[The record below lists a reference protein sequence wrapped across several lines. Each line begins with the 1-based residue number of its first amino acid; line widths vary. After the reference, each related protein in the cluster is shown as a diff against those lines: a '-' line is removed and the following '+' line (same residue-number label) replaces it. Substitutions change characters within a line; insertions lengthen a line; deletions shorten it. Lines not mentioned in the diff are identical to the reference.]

1 MIDPDAKPAST
12 SASVDAPAGVLRA
25 ERPSGT
31 VTFVFTDIE
40 GSTQR
45 WEADRPAMQLAVRE
59 HDRLLRAAVDEHGGY
74 VFKTVGDALCATFA
88 RPQAAVA
95 AMLAAQ
101 RALGAQDFSGV
112 DGLRVRAAIHTGT
125 ADEREGDY
133 FGPAVNRVARLLAIG
148 HGGQVLVSATTADML
163 HGDLPQH
170 ASLLDLGY
178 HRLKDLSRP
187 EQVFQLAAPDLPEAF
202 PPLRSLDALPNNL
215 PRQLTSFVGRD
226 TVLADVAALVQQ
238 SALVTLVGPGGAGK
252 TRCAIQAGA
261 ELLDGWIDGVWLA
274 ELAKI
279 ADPSLVASVIA
290 QVLNVQ
296 ETPSRPVIDSLI
308 PFLKRK
314 KLLLIVDN
322 CEHVIDAARS
332 VVSAILQACPD
343 VRILVT
349 SREALNIAGEEVY
362 RMPSLE
368 VPATTK
374 VTSESAAGYGAIA
387 LFTDRAV
394 SVEKTFA
401 LTDKNAP
408 AVAEICRRLD
418 GIPLAIELAA
428 ARVKVLSPRQL
439 AQKLD
444 ERFRVLTGGDRSAL
458 PRQQTMRALIDWSY
472 DLLSAPERTLF
483 RRLAIFAGGFTLE
496 TVNAVCIDDAV
507 DEIAV
512 LDLLTSLVDKSL
524 VQVDHGIRGTTRY
537 RLLESTREYARE
549 KLEESGEAAAL
560 ARAHAQAYLALAER
574 LEREW
579 LVTPSREWMARVEP
593 ELENWRAALTW
604 ALEGGS
610 DVLLGQRLASL
621 SAVAFV
627 TSQAE
632 GRRWVHVAQRTVS
645 DQTPA
650 ELAAR
655 LDLQEAYTD
664 WRFGQHEESYAAAQ
678 RAMARFREL
687 GNPVFVVWA
696 TRIAGNALVLQGRAA
711 EGEELLR
718 EALAGARA
726 VGVDKITGW
735 VLEALGAARC
745 MVDDFAGARACFAE
759 ALELAAASGHWQLSA
774 TASLALAEA
783 EFRAG
788 DASAALRI
796 AAEALA
802 AYREGQ
808 DIPSIAIAQSD
819 MAAYLV
825 ALGRYDEAFSCA
837 RETIVPLQDAQRE
850 AAVAFTLQHLAAIAA
865 LRPKDGPQQA
875 EDDAVRAAGLL
886 GYVDARAATLGALRE
901 NTERQEREK
910 ILIALREALGA
921 NELERRLNE
930 GRAWSEDRAVAQAVR
945 S

>member
-1 MIDPDAKPAST
+1 MIDPELKPAST
-12 SASVDAPAGVLRA
+12 SASADASAGAVRG

-101 RALGAQDFSGV
+101 RALGAQDFSDV

-170 ASLLDLGY
+170 ASLHDLGY

-187 EQVFQLAAPDLPEAF
+187 EQVFQLAAPDLPDAF

-226 TVLADVAALVQQ
+226 TVLADVGALVQR
-238 SALVTLVGPGGAGK
+238 SALVTLLGPGGAGK
-252 TRCAIQAGA
+252 TRCAVQAGA
-261 ELLDGWIDGVWLA
+261 ELLDGWVDGVWLA
-274 ELAKI
+274 ELANI

-296 ETPSRPVIDSLI
+296 ETPSRTVIDSLI

-322 CEHVIDAARS
+322 CEHVMDEARS

-374 VTSESAAGYGAIA
+374 ITSENAARYGAIA
-387 LFTDRAV
+387 LFADRAL

-401 LTDKNAP
+401 LTDENAP

-428 ARVKVLSPRQL
+428 ARVNVLSPRQL
-439 AQKLD
+439 ARKLD

-496 TVNAVCIDDAV
+496 TASAVVIDDVV
-507 DEIAV
+507 DELAV
-512 LDLLTSLVDKSL
+512 FDGLTSLVDKSL
-524 VQVDHGIRGTTRY
+524 VQVDHGLRGTRY

-549 KLEESGEAAAL
+549 KLDESGEAAAL
-560 ARAHAQAYLALAER
+560 ARAHAAAYLTLAET

-579 LVTPSREWMARVEP
+579 ISTPSREWVARIEP

-604 ALEGGS
+604 ALEGRG
-610 DVLLGQRLASL
+610 DVALGQRLASF
-621 SAVAFV
+621 SAVTFV

-632 GRRWVHVAQRTVS
+632 GRRWVQAALQTVGME
-645 DQTPA
+645 TPA
-650 ELAAR
+650 GLAAR
-655 LDLQEAYTD
+655 LDLQEAYID
-664 WRFGQHEESYAAAQ
+664 WRFGQHAASFAAAQ
-678 RAMARFREL
+678 RAMVRYRDF
-687 GNPVFVVWA
+687 GNPVFLVWA
-696 TRIAGNALVLQGRAA
+696 KRIAGNALVLQGRVA
-711 EGEELLR
+711 EGEEVLR

-726 VGVDKITGW
+726 LGADKVTGW

-745 MVDDFAGARACFAE
+745 LADDFAGARACFAE
-759 ALELAAASGHWQLSA
+759 ALDLAAASGHWQLSA
-774 TASLALAEA
+774 TVSLALAEA

-796 AAEALA
+796 AGEALA
-802 AYREGQ
+802 AYREGN
-808 DIPSIAIAQSD
+808 DIPSIAVAQSD

-825 ALGRYDEAFSCA
+825 ALGRYDEAFSQA
-837 RETIVPLQDAQRE
+837 REIIVPLRDAQRE
-850 AAVAFTLQHLAAIAA
+850 ATLAFTLQHLAAIAA
-865 LRPKDGPQQA
+865 LRPKDDPHQA
-875 EDDAVRAAGLL
+875 QDDAARAAGLL

-910 ILIALREALGA
+910 ILIALREALGPD
-921 NELERRLNE
+921 ELERRMNE
-930 GRAWSEDRAVAQAVR
+930 GRAWSEDRAVAQALR